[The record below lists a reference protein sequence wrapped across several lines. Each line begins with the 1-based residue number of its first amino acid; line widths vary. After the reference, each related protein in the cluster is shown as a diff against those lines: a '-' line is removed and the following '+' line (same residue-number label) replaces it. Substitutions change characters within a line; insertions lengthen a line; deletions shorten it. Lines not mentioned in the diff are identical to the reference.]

1 MIITVYLDRS
11 YDVSMCR

>member
-1 MIITVYLDRS
+1 MVGLDRS

>member
-1 MIITVYLDRS
+1 MVWYDHS